1 MLVEPGAL
9 PVPPPSAQSLHAR
22 IRADI
27 EQRIM
32 SGVWPPGHRIPFE
45 HELMTAYACSRMTV
59 SKALTQLA
67 QAGLLERRRKV
78 GSVVARPQ
86 AQSAVLEIRDIR
98 SEVAALGLAYQ
109 FTVTARRVRRSSAA
123 QQALLNLARPERV
136 LGVRCRHDAGGQPF
150 CFEERLINLAAVPEA
165 ATATFADIAPGPWLL
180 ARVPWIAAEH
190 KIRSC
195 AASGDAANALKLAL
209 GAPCLVMERR
219 TWNAAHPVTFVRL
232 TYPGDAHELVARF
245 TPAG

>member
-123 QQALLNLARPERV
+123 Q
-136 LGVRCRHDAGGQPF
+136 HDAGGQPF